1 MKKENEIMK
10 EVYKAPFIEMVE
22 VRVERGF
29 DDYGG
34 TSPEAPGATDPTKFT
49 W

>member
-10 EVYKAPFIEMVE
+10 EVYKAPFIEMVV

-29 DDYGG
+29 DVTEDR
-34 TSPEAPGATDPTKFT
+34 SPEAPGATDPNKFT